1 MSQTNYRTFIIIVAV
16 RKLTKMKKQKEILEK
31 QL

>member
-1 MSQTNYRTFIIIVAV
+1 MSQTNYRTFIIIVTV

>member
-1 MSQTNYRTFIIIVAV
+1 MSQTNYRTFIIIAPV
-16 RKLTKMKKQKEILEK
+16 RKLTKMKKHQEILEK

>member
-1 MSQTNYRTFIIIVAV
+1 MSQSNYRTFIIIVPV
-16 RKLTKMKKQKEILEK
+16 RKLTKMKKHKEILEM